1 MLAGYLPFDDD
12 PANPEGDNINLLY
25 KYITTTAL
33 TFPEYVTPHARDLL
47 RRILQPD
54 PRKRADL
61 FEVARHSWLQEYH
74 HVVSH
79 ITSST
84 TNVADIA
91 NATVPLETSPGQP
104 SMNRSVSVREPSKLV
119 TRSPDPRIANQDDQ
133 VGAIAGPEAARQ
145 KSTRHTLQPEYV
157 APSTHTSRGPA
168 PNAASTTAPPSAYQK
183 PLPQD
188 PPIDTAM
195 RSPSGQ
201 KMPPPSRPGREV
213 PRSVSDSTGAFVT
226 AAASSGPSAYEQV
239 TQQVTRPSTG
249 GTMTSAAGLNGTRS
263 DLRLPSR
270 GSYGQPVAPTVAA
283 TNAQGRVTQPTKY
296 GRGYNISGPMPQ
308 HTSHQS
314 IGQPMTQTMP
324 QQSMSPA
331 NKEKMSTMPPPATA
345 GKGHHRR
352 SSTLSG
358 LGERLFGR
366 SMSTRRK
373 DKEDPVQKN
382 GRRYPPTAMKQY
394 TEDGGGAN
402 PRASIDSKRSFS
414 FGLGKKRSSDLES
427 HSGEKANRRFSLLP
441 NSVSHRLFGG
451 SRDQINET
459 SSPQTSD
466 FPQPPS
472 NSASRPSTNQ
482 RPTEDYQQNY
492 STGNDGSRDY
502 REANNKNYSRPS
514 NQGYSQPQEYSQPK
528 PASNDVYGGTGVYGQ
543 DQRQAQN
550 QQAYSQ
556 NQYRQSQLPPQAS
569 YRQPQGQSQ
578 RPVYPQGFNSSDAA
592 PPRQSMQQGRPAQSK
607 LTKNNR
613 KFNDG
618 YGDQGSH
625 SGSSGAVKKVQDFF
639 RRRGRA
645 RADSDVVY

>member
-84 TNVADIA
+84 TNIADIA
-91 NATVPLETSPGQP
+91 NTTVPSEQSPGQP
-104 SMNRSVSVREPSKLV
+104 TMNRSVSVREPSKSV
-119 TRSPDPRIANQDDQ
+119 PRSPDPRTTTQEDQ
-133 VGAIAGPEAARQ
+133 VDTMAAPEAPRQ

-168 PNAASTTAPPSAYQK
+168 PVASSTAAPPSSYQK

-188 PPIDTAM
+188 PPMDTAV
-195 RSPSGQ
+195 RSASGQ
-201 KMPPPSRPGREV
+201 KMPPPSRPGRDV
-213 PRSVSDSTGAFVT
+213 PRSVSDSTGIFAT
-226 AAASSGPSAYEQV
+226 AATSGPSAYEQV
-239 TQQVTRPSTG
+239 TQPTTRPDTS
-249 GTMTSAAGLNGTRS
+249 GTMNSTAGPSGTRS

-283 TNAQGRVTQPTKY
+283 TNAQGRVTQPTKN

-308 HTSHQS
+308 HTAHQS
-314 IGQPMTQTMP
+314 IGQPMTQSMT

-331 NKEKMSTMPPPATA
+331 NEKMSSMPPPVTA

-366 SMSTRRK
+366 SMSTRKK
-373 DKEDPVQKN
+373 DRDEPVQKT
-382 GRRYPPTAMKQY
+382 GRKYPPTAMKPY
-394 TEDGGGAN
+394 AEDGAGAN

-414 FGLGKKRSSDLES
+414 FGIGRKRSTDLES
-427 HSGEKANRRFSLLP
+427 QSGDRTNRRFSLLP
-441 NSVSHRLFGG
+441 NSVSQRLFGG
-451 SRDQINET
+451 SRDHINDT

-482 RPTEDYQQNY
+482 RPADDFQQNY
-492 STGNDGSRDY
+492 STGNDGTRDQY
-502 REANNKNYSRPS
+502 RISSNKNYSRPS
-514 NQGYSQPQEYSQPK
+514 QQGYVQPQQYSQSQPM
-528 PASNDVYGGTGVYGQ
+528 SNDVYGGTGVYGQ
-543 DQRQAQN
+543 DQRQAPN

-556 NQYRQSQLPPQAS
+556 NQYRQAHGSPQAS
-569 YRQPQGQSQ
+569 YRQTQGQSQ
-578 RPVYPQGFNSSDAA
+578 RPVYPEGFNSTDGA
-592 PPRQSMQQGRPAQSK
+592 PSGQSLQQGRPAHSK

-625 SGSSGAVKKVQDFF
+625 GSSSGAVKKVQDFF

-645 RADSDVVY
+645 RAGSDANY

>member
-1 MLAGYLPFDDD
+1 
-12 PANPEGDNINLLY
+12 
-25 KYITTTAL
+25 
-33 TFPEYVTPHARDLL
+33 
-47 RRILQPD
+47 
-54 PRKRADL
+54 
-61 FEVARHSWLQEYH
+61 
-74 HVVSH
+74 VVSH